1 MRRHLAAAIGA
12 LAVSLAVSLSAPLAS
27 AQPAQGVTADLFYT
41 TFAGGQ
47 NVWRVHAV
55 YTGNGTA
62 GNGTFTLS
70 GDINLASTPGA
81 DGIVRNP
88 NNGFLL
94 VGGQG
99 NAVHQVN
106 PATGAFTTATPGV
119 NAFHLAVDP
128 SLQTVWASGIPGS
141 LSSLPI
147 NPTLSGPGT
156 ILPLSG
162 DDGALTSLAF
172 APGGTVFYTASGAGG
187 FGNVG
192 TVDLATGV
200 TTRLLSGVAAAHGMA
215 FDPFSGMLVLG
226 GGDQLAMIDP
236 ANPTTVASSLAFR
249 GFTLDQGAVDGQ
261 GHVFFASNT
270 GHLIFVDYHTTSLI
284 GDANNFVATPFL
296 RGALDD
302 VAPLIG
308 AGGTRPPGIVPEPQ
322 TWSLLGLGLAT
333 ILWRMRTRRVT

>member
-1 MRRHLAAAIGA
+1 MRRHLAAGLGAI
-12 LAVSLAVSLSAPLAS
+12 AVSLCAPVAS
-27 AQPAQGVTADLFYT
+27 AQPVQGVEADLFYT

-47 NVWRVHAV
+47 NVWRVHAS
-55 YTGNGTA
+55 YTGNGTI

-70 GDINLASTPGA
+70 GDINLASTGGA

-94 VGGQG
+94 IGGQG

-106 PATGAFTTATPGV
+106 PATGAFTTVAPGV
-119 NAFHLAVDP
+119 SAFHLAVDP
-128 SLQTVWASGIPGS
+128 GLQKVWASGIPGA
-141 LSSLPI
+141 LASLPI
-147 NPTLSGPGT
+147 NPTLSGPGA

-162 DDGALTSLAF
+162 DDNAITSLAF
-172 APGGTVFYTASGAGG
+172 APGGTVFYTASGGGG
-187 FGNVG
+187 FGSFG
-192 TVDLATGV
+192 TIDLTTGV
-200 TTRLLSGVAAAHGMA
+200 TTRLLTGVAAAHGMA

-226 GGDQLAMIDP
+226 GDSQLAMIDP
-236 ANPTTVASSLAFR
+236 ASPTTIASFLSFP

-261 GHVFFASNT
+261 GHVFFASNS
-270 GHLIFVDYHTTSLI
+270 GHLVFVDYHTTSLI

-296 RGALDD
+296 RAALDD

-308 AGGTRPPGIVPEPQ
+308 AGGTQPPGVVPEPQ

-333 ILWRMRTRRVT
+333 ILWGMRKRRLS